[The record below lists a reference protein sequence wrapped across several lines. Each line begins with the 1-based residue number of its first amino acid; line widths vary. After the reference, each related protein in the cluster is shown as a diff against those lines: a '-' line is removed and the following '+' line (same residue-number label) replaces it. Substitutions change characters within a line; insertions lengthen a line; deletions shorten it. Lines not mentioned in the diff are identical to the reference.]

1 MDYILEIDNLTKEF
15 QKFKLNNVS
24 FKLEPGYIMGFIG
37 ANGAGKTTTIKLIM
51 NLLKKDS
58 GSIKVFGKDHIKYEK
73 EIKDRIGFVYDE
85 SYFYPN
91 FTMEQ
96 MKNVIAP
103 FYTQWDEKLFLKYMK
118 DFNLNI
124 YQKIKDL
131 SKGMKMKFSLGLALS
146 HNADFIIMDEPTS
159 GLDPIIRRELL
170 DILYEIIQDERRAIF
185 FSTHITSDLE
195 KIADYIAFIDRGEM
209 VFTKTID
216 DIFDDYKMIKGD
228 NSLLDSIDTD
238 RFIGLRRTNIG
249 FEGLVEEKDIGGFYR
264 GDILIEPPSL
274 EDIMYYYI
282 KGKKD
287 DKLD

>member
-1 MDYILEIDNLTKEF
+1 MDYILEVDGLTREF
-15 QKFKLNNVS
+15 MDFKLNNIS

-37 ANGAGKTTTIKLIM
+37 ANGAGKTTTIKIIM

-58 GSIKVFGKDHIKYEK
+58 GEIKVFGKDHIKYEK
-73 EIKDRIGFVYDE
+73 SIKDRIGFVYDE
-85 SYFYPN
+85 SHFYEN
-91 FTMEQ
+91 FTIEK

-124 YQKIKDL
+124 YQRIKNL
-131 SKGMKMKFSLGLALS
+131 SKGMKMKFSLGMALS

-170 DILYEIIQDERRAIF
+170 DILYEVIQDEEKAVF
-185 FSTHITSDLE
+185 FSTHTISDLE

-216 DIFDDYKMIKGD
+216 DVFDDYKMVKGD
-228 NSLLDSIDTD
+228 NSLLGSINEDK
-238 RFIGLRRTNIG
+238 FVGFRRTNIG
-249 FEGLVEEKDIGGFYR
+249 FEGLIEKSNMEGFYR
-264 GDILIEPPSL
+264 DDILIESPSL
-274 EDIMYYYI
+274 EDIMYFYI

-287 DKLD
+287 GKLD

>member
-15 QKFKLNNVS
+15 QNFKLNNVS
-24 FKLEPGYIMGFIG
+24 FKLESGYIMGFIG

-58 GSIKVFGKDHIKYEK
+58 GSIKVFGKHHIKYEK

-195 KIADYIAFIDRGEM
+195 KIADYISFIDRGEM

-216 DIFDDYKMIKGD
+216 DIFGDYKMIKGD
-228 NSLLDSIDTD
+228 NSLLDNIDTD

-249 FEGLVEEKDIGGFYR
+249 FEGLVEKRNMERYYR
-264 GDILIEPPSL
+264 DNVLIEPPSL